1 MSQSNIISDK
11 DKNKNE
17 TEEKIVLTPSKSI
30 IQKGEEILD
39 SHEFYKDLS
48 ELMEDPKFTKFFD
61 KYFKTMNDTKVTLVY
76 MNLYKEFKSKY
87 KELND
92 KELDKRINIFLI
104 WKMMKDRDINKFALH
119 TVLNH
124 MDNPKK
130 TNILDEFQ
138 RFIKTYNLLENK

>member
-1 MSQSNIISDK
+1 MSQ
-11 DKNKNE
+11 DKNNVLNE
-17 TEEKIVLTPSKSI
+17 EIVITPSKSI

-39 SHEFYKDLS
+39 NHEFYKDLS
-48 ELMEDPKFTKFFD
+48 DLMEDKKFSNFFD
-61 KYFKTMNDTKVTLVY
+61 KYFKTMSDTKVTLVY
-76 MNLYKEFKSKY
+76 MNLYKEFKNKY

-104 WKMMKDRDINKFALH
+104 WKMMKNRDINKFALH

-130 TNILDEFQ
+130 GNIIDEFTK
-138 RFIKTYNLLENK
+138 FIKTDNLIENK